1 MNTLIQDLR
10 YATRMLIN
18 KPAFSLVA
26 LIVLA
31 LGIGANTAIF
41 SVVNGVLLKPTLISE
56 PERLVMV
63 WNKGVE
69 AAGGDRTPLAVA
81 DVLDWRA
88 QSHSFES
95 VAAYQNGAFN
105 YTGGQSPERV
115 LGVAVTGN
123 FFSTIGVL
131 AALGRTFFADEEN
144 PSKPRVAVISHRFWQ
159 RQFGGDPQ
167 TIDRAINLNGASYTI
182 VGVMPAAFDYP
193 ARDVEI
199 WTALQL
205 AQPARRGP
213 YFLSGVARL
222 NPGVTIEQA
231 RGDMNAM
238 KSTVS
243 TDTFSFNV
251 VAINDFIVGD
261 VRLAL
266 WALLAVV
273 TLVLLIAAANVANL
287 LLMRAAARGKEIS
300 IRVALGASR
309 WRIIQQLLTES
320 LLLAIVGGAMGALF
334 AKVGVALLIKLAPDN
349 LPRLHQVGID
359 GDVLAWTALVS
370 LAAGVLFGLAPAL
383 QSSRINLNEALKEGG
398 RTTESLGKR
407 RWRNLLVVS
416 EMAMAVM
423 LLIGA
428 GLLIKSFWRLQQVD
442 CGIDPTQVL
451 IMQIPL
457 RGTRYAQEPPVR
469 TFNEQILK
477 RVETL
482 PGVKGVALSN
492 GMPPDSNDG
501 SDDYRIVGK
510 QLSPGEHLPVADV
523 IRVSQDY
530 FRVLGIALKRGRL
543 FTETDS
549 RDAPRVAII
558 NEMLAREEFPNE
570 DPVGRRLNRGS
581 EEQPSLSEIIGVV
594 ADVKYEGLSIKTRPA
609 IYEPS
614 SQNAIWTMFLSVKSE
629 LSDALNLA
637 SAVRSEVV
645 SLDPELPVTQVGTL
659 ENRISSSI
667 AQPRFRTLLIAI
679 FGAIALVLAS
689 VGIYGVMSYSVAQ
702 RTHEIGIRVAL
713 GAQRSNV
720 MKTVIGQGMVL
731 TLAGVG
737 IGLVGA
743 FTLTHLMASLLF
755 GVSAT
760 DAITFSATAVL
771 LSGVALGAC
780 FVPARR
786 AMRVDPMVAL
796 RYE

>member
-1 MNTLIQDLR
+1 
-10 YATRMLIN
+10 
-18 KPAFSLVA
+18 
-26 LIVLA
+26 
-31 LGIGANTAIF
+31 
-41 SVVNGVLLKPTLISE
+41 
-56 PERLVMV
+56 
-63 WNKGVE
+63 
-69 AAGGDRTPLAVA
+69 
-81 DVLDWRA
+81 
-88 QSHSFES
+88 
-95 VAAYQNGAFN
+95 
-105 YTGGQSPERV
+105 
-115 LGVAVTGN
+115 
-123 FFSTIGVL
+123 
-131 AALGRTFFADEEN
+131 
-144 PSKPRVAVISHRFWQ
+144 
-159 RQFGGDPQ
+159 
-167 TIDRAINLNGASYTI
+167 
-182 VGVMPAAFDYP
+182 
-193 ARDVEI
+193 
-199 WTALQL
+199 
-205 AQPARRGP
+205 
-213 YFLSGVARL
+213 
-222 NPGVTIEQA
+222 
-231 RGDMNAM
+231 
-238 KSTVS
+238 
-243 TDTFSFNV
+243 
-251 VAINDFIVGD
+251 
-261 VRLAL
+261 
-266 WALLAVV
+266 
-273 TLVLLIAAANVANL
+273 
-287 LLMRAAARGKEIS
+287 
-300 IRVALGASR
+300 
-309 WRIIQQLLTES
+309 
-320 LLLAIVGGAMGALF
+320 
-334 AKVGVALLIKLAPDN
+334 
-349 LPRLHQVGID
+349 
-359 GDVLAWTALVS
+359 VLAWTALVS

>member
-1 MNTLIQDLR
+1 
-10 YATRMLIN
+10 
-18 KPAFSLVA
+18 
-26 LIVLA
+26 
-31 LGIGANTAIF
+31 
-41 SVVNGVLLKPTLISE
+41 
-56 PERLVMV
+56 
-63 WNKGVE
+63 
-69 AAGGDRTPLAVA
+69 
-81 DVLDWRA
+81 
-88 QSHSFES
+88 
-95 VAAYQNGAFN
+95 
-105 YTGGQSPERV
+105 
-115 LGVAVTGN
+115 
-123 FFSTIGVL
+123 
-131 AALGRTFFADEEN
+131 
-144 PSKPRVAVISHRFWQ
+144 
-159 RQFGGDPQ
+159 
-167 TIDRAINLNGASYTI
+167 
-182 VGVMPAAFDYP
+182 
-193 ARDVEI
+193 
-199 WTALQL
+199 
-205 AQPARRGP
+205 
-213 YFLSGVARL
+213 
-222 NPGVTIEQA
+222 
-231 RGDMNAM
+231 
-238 KSTVS
+238 
-243 TDTFSFNV
+243 
-251 VAINDFIVGD
+251 
-261 VRLAL
+261 
-266 WALLAVV
+266 
-273 TLVLLIAAANVANL
+273 
-287 LLMRAAARGKEIS
+287 
-300 IRVALGASR
+300 
-309 WRIIQQLLTES
+309 
-320 LLLAIVGGAMGALF
+320 
-334 AKVGVALLIKLAPDN
+334 
-349 LPRLHQVGID
+349 LHQVGID
-359 GDVLAWTALVS
+359 GKVLAWTALVS

-457 RGTRYAQEPPVR
+457 RGTRYTQEQPVR
-469 TFNEQILK
+469 AFNEQILK
-477 RVETL
+477 RAETL
-482 PGVKGVALSN
+482 PGVKGVAISN
-492 GMPPDSNDG
+492 GMAPDSNDG
-501 SDDYRIVGK
+501 SDDYIIVGR
-510 QLSPGEHLPVADV
+510 QLGPGEHHPVADV
-523 IRVSQDY
+523 LRVSQDY
-530 FRVLGIALKRGRL
+530 FRVLGISLKRGRL

-614 SQNAIWTMFLSVKSE
+614 SQNAIFTMFLSVKSE
-629 LSDALNLA
+629 LPDALSLA

-645 SLDPELPVTQVGTL
+645 SLDPE
-659 ENRISSSI
+659 NRLSSSI

-713 GAQRSNV
+713 GAQSSDV
-720 MKTVIGQGMVL
+720 MKNVIGQGMVL

-760 DAITFSATAVL
+760 DAITFAATAVL
-771 LSGVALGAC
+771 LTVVALGAC